1 MDKWN
6 RYDKNEYTGIS
17 AQRRNRR
24 RTGSEPAAPEM
35 PSRKPAFPEK
45 TADGTKAA
53 FSASPAYAA
62 EKSSLERIRRF
73 MKPETPAE
81 PEAAADGEEFA
92 EQTVIEEPEVFEFPE
107 ETGVTEDRDEP
118 AESAEPEDSF
128 ETEEPAVPE
137 TDTDPEEPDVTEEPA
152 EPEETAGQEAY
163 TEPEETVRPEE
174 EAGREDSG
182 EPETPEEPVKAEE
195 PSPLSMQETRR
206 EPAYVVQGADS
217 RVPPEARRMAETP
230 YGTAGDAAR
239 PDTRV
244 RIAQRRPVRSGET
257 KAAVRPRYESS
268 SARPQAGTQQAGG
281 QRSRVHVG
289 YAPGRMSDDM
299 TQQIPT
305 GEAVRESLYT
315 RDARAYLEKRKQP
328 FRVEENVRQ
337 APERPG
343 ARVLGIVVA
352 LLVLAG
358 AVLTGMML
366 QKNRDGSGGQ
376 VIREA
381 PRVISFEA
389 LDVENRMAPTDLMF
403 KVVTDK
409 NADGIR
415 LRGEDDKDLDTDAE
429 SVDESEGRLWQM
441 RFHVEYGFTGTV
453 RLQVQRIGDE
463 YWYDTDYTSDL
474 NVVSMPGVEPTATP
488 GPSEEED
495 DDYYNPDEETPE
507 PGAEGEDGP
516 AADNPEGDSGENV
529 QQQGPEEEPPRGNAE
544 DEQTNESEDN
554 GELPAGA
561 LRTQVPTSTPAPA
574 TPEPTKEP
582 PLAAEAAPE
591 ANPAL
596 ITATTVYTSATK
608 KVKEYSRP
616 AKELI
621 HMPAADEYSKR
632 QLGVLTFRGD
642 NFRRNAAAG
651 TLSAD
656 PVGLGVLW
664 QTEAGSARGANQ
676 YYYGYEWTG
685 QPVIARWSTE
695 VRDHSNITEAKRTK
709 KALKEVIIAGVDG
722 AIRFLDLEDGQ
733 ITRNSIKLGYPMK
746 GTPSLHPRGY
756 PFMSVGQFARKMKSK
771 TGKIGLRQYNLFSQ
785 RETKLIDGLDG
796 KYHRPLN
803 NVGSFETSALID
815 RESDT
820 LIAVGTNGMLYLESL
835 GSTFDYNMGIMTIS
849 PSTTAMTSKAKGQKN
864 TALMA
869 VESSPAA
876 YDKYVFYAD
885 MGGVLR
891 CVDTNTLKPVWAVD
905 TGDSVMAAV
914 AMDMTGNGEADQP
927 GAGRTLNL
935 YTANML
941 NNRKKGNSSIQIRRY
956 DAMSGKQAWSTDIG
970 VYKGKKDKDDVGAKA
985 SPVIGQ
991 RALGGL
997 VYFTV
1002 TGLSEEG
1009 VSKLGLHSDAKAA
1022 LIALDK
1028 DTGSIAWSFG
1038 LSSRSESSPLALYD
1052 EAGNGWII
1060 QCEQSG
1066 KVHLLDGLSGEELSG
1081 LELDGEIMASPAAY
1095 NNVVVIG
1102 TTGKKTSFVYGI
1114 EVKLD
1119 HLPEEAAEEPQA
1131 EAAAEPQDAEDGG
1144 QPEDVFED
1152 IPEDDGDMPEDG
1164 DELPEDEYDD
1174 AQEGGAEDEEVP
1186 GGA

>member
-6 RYDKNEYTGIS
+6 RYDKNEYSGIS

-24 RTGSEPAAPEM
+24 RAGSEPAVPEM
-35 PSRKPAFPEK
+35 PSRRPVFPEK
-45 TADGTKAA
+45 TADGAKPV

-62 EKSSLERIRRF
+62 EESSLERIRRF

-81 PEAAADGEEFA
+81 TETSGDEEEFA
-92 EQTVIEEPEVFEFPE
+92 EQTVIEEPEVFEFQEEPGVPE
-107 ETGVTEDRDEP
+107 GQDEP
-118 AESAEPEDSF
+118 AEAAEPAVSF
-128 ETEEPAVPE
+128 EPEEPAVPE
-137 TDTDPEEPDVTEEPA
+137 TDMDPEAPA
-152 EPEETAGQEAY
+152 EPEKAAGQ
-163 TEPEETVRPEE
+163 
-174 EAGREDSG
+174 EDSG
-182 EPETPEEPVKAEE
+182 EPEKTEEPA
-195 PSPLSMQETRR
+195 PLSMQETRR

-230 YGTAGDAAR
+230 YGTASDAAR
-239 PDTRV
+239 PDTRM
-244 RIAQRRPVRSGET
+244 RNAQRRPARPGET

-268 SARPQAGTQQAGG
+268 SAGPKAGA
-281 QRSRVHVG
+281 QRARVHVG

-328 FRVEENVRQ
+328 FRVEENVKQ
-337 APERPG
+337 AQDRPG

-366 QKNRDGSGGQ
+366 QKNRGGSGGQ
-376 VIREA
+376 VSREA

-389 LDVENRMAPTDLMF
+389 LDTKNRTAPADLMF

-415 LRGEDDKDLDTDAE
+415 LRGENDSDLDTDAE
-429 SVDESEGRLWQM
+429 SVDDTNGKMWQM
-441 RFHVEYGFTGTV
+441 RLHVETGFTGTV
-453 RLQVQRIGDE
+453 MLQVKRIGEE
-463 YWYDTDYTSDL
+463 YWHDTDYTVALDVASL
-474 NVVSMPGVEPTATP
+474 PGAEPTVTP
-488 GPSEEED
+488 EPPEEED
-495 DDYYNPDEETPE
+495 DDYYNPDEVTPA
-507 PGAEGEDGP
+507 PGAEGEDVL
-516 AADNPEGDSGENV
+516 AADNPEGDSGEGTGR
-529 QQQGPEEEPPRGNAE
+529 QGPEEEPPLENGE
-544 DEQTNESEDN
+544 DEQTDESEDT

-561 LRTQVPTSTPAPA
+561 LRTQMPTNTPAPP
-574 TPEPTKEP
+574 TPEPTVAP
-582 PLAAEAAPE
+582 PLAAEGAPD

-596 ITATTVYTSATK
+596 ITSTTVYTSATK

-621 HMPAADEYSKR
+621 HMPAADAYSKK

-651 TLSAD
+651 TLSAA
-656 PVGLGVLW
+656 PAGLGVLW
-664 QTEAGSARGANQ
+664 QTEAGSARGTNQ
-676 YYYGYEWTG
+676 TFYGYEWTG

-756 PFMSVGQFARKMKSK
+756 PFMSVGQFARKMKAK

-820 LIAVGTNGMLYLESL
+820 LIAIGTNGMLYLESL
-835 GSTFDYNMGIMTIS
+835 GSTFDYNTGIMTIS

-869 VESSPAA
+869 VESSFAA

-891 CVDTNTLKPVWAVD
+891 CVDTNTLKAVWAVD

-914 AMDMTGNGEADQP
+914 AMDMTGEQETDQP
-927 GAGRTLNL
+927 EDMRELSL

-941 NNRKKGNSSIQIRRY
+941 NNRKKGNSSVQIRRY
-956 DAMSGKQAWSTDIG
+956 DAMSGKQAWSTDVG

-991 RALGGL
+991 RALGSL

-1038 LSSRSESSPLALYD
+1038 LSSRGESSPLALYD
-1052 EAGNGWII
+1052 EAGNGWIL

-1066 KVHLLDGLSGEELSG
+1066 KVHLLDGLSGEELAA
-1081 LELDGEIMASPAAY
+1081 LELEGEILASPAAY

-1114 EVKLD
+1114 EVKLNR
-1119 HLPEEAAEEPQA
+1119 PPEAEEAAEEPQA
-1131 EAAAEPQDAEDGG
+1131 EAAPEPQEAEGGG
-1144 QPEDVFED
+1144 QPEDVFDD
-1152 IPEDDGDMPEDG
+1152 IPEDEDDMPEDG
-1164 DELPEDEYDD
+1164 DELPEFEFDD

>member
-24 RTGSEPAAPEM
+24 RTGSQPAAPEM
-35 PSRKPAFPEK
+35 PSRKPVLPEK
-45 TADGTKAA
+45 PADGAKSA
-53 FSASPAYAA
+53 FSASPAYASD
-62 EKSSLERIRRF
+62 ESSLERIRRF
-73 MKPETPAE
+73 MKPEKPAE
-81 PEAAADGEEFA
+81 TEDSGEEEEFA

-107 ETGVTEDRDEP
+107 ETGVTEEREEP
-118 AESAEPEDSF
+118 AESAEPADAF
-128 ETEEPAVPE
+128 EPEEPAVPE
-137 TDTDPEEPDVTEEPA
+137 TDTDPQEPGVTEEDA
-152 EPEETAGQEAY
+152 EPAETAGLEAY
-163 TEPEETVRPEE
+163 TEPEEAVRPAET
-174 EAGREDSG
+174 AGREDSG
-182 EPETPEEPVKAEE
+182 EAETPAEPEKPEE

-239 PDTRV
+239 PDTQMRT
-244 RIAQRRPVRSGET
+244 AQRRPVRSGET
-257 KAAVRPRYESS
+257 KAAVRPRHESA
-268 SARPQAGTQQAGG
+268 SARPQAGA
-281 QRSRVHVG
+281 QRARVHVG

-366 QKNRDGSGGQ
+366 QKNRNGSGGQ

-381 PRVISFEA
+381 PRIISYEA
-389 LDVENRMAPTDLMF
+389 LDLENRMAPTDLMF
-403 KVVTDK
+403 KVETDN

-429 SVDESEGRLWQM
+429 SVDGSNSKLWQM
-441 RFHVEYGFTGTV
+441 RFHVEYGFAGTV
-453 RLQVQRIGDE
+453 RLQVKRIGDE

-474 NVVSMPGVEPTATP
+474 NVVSMPGVEPTVTP

-507 PGAEGEDGP
+507 PGTEGGDGLAAE
-516 AADNPEGDSGENV
+516 NPEGDSGEDV
-529 QQQGPEEEPPRGNAE
+529 QQQGPEEEPPRDNAE
-544 DEQTNESEDN
+544 EDQTDESEDT

-561 LRTQVPTSTPAPA
+561 LRTQAPTSTPAPA
-574 TPEPTKEP
+574 TPEPTAVP
-582 PLAAEAAPE
+582 PLAAAEAAPE

-596 ITATTVYTSATK
+596 ITSTTVYTSATK
-608 KVKEYSRP
+608 KAKEYSRP

-621 HMPAADEYSKR
+621 HMPSADAYSTKK
-632 QLGVLTFRGD
+632 LGVLTFRGD

-651 TLSAD
+651 TLSAA
-656 PVGLGVLW
+656 PAGLSVLW
-664 QTEAGSARGANQ
+664 QTEAGSARGTNQ

-685 QPVIARWSTE
+685 QPAIARWSTE
-695 VRDHSNITEAKRTK
+695 VRDHSNITESKRTK
-709 KALKEVIIAGVDG
+709 RALKEVIIAGVDG

-746 GTPSLHPRGY
+746 GTPSLHPRGF

-820 LIAVGTNGMLYLESL
+820 LIAIGTNGMLYLESL
-835 GSTFDYNMGIMTIS
+835 GSTFDYNMGVMTIS

-869 VESSPAA
+869 VESSFAA

-891 CVDTNTLKPVWAVD
+891 CLDTNTLKPVWAVD

-914 AMDMTGNGEADQP
+914 AMDMTGEQESGQSGDMRA
-927 GAGRTLNL
+927 LNL

-956 DAMSGKQAWSTDIG
+956 DAMSGKQAWSTDVG

-991 RALGGL
+991 GALDSL

-1038 LSSRSESSPLALYD
+1038 LSSRSESSPIALYD
-1052 EAGNGWII
+1052 EAGNGWIL

-1066 KVHLLDGLSGEELSG
+1066 KVHLLDGLSGEELAG
-1081 LELDGEIMASPAAY
+1081 LELEGEIMASPAAY

-1119 HLPEEAAEEPQA
+1119 HPPEAEAAEEEPQA
-1131 EAAAEPQDAEDGG
+1131 EAAPEPQDAEDGG
-1144 QPEDVFED
+1144 QPEDIFED
-1152 IPEDDGDMPEDG
+1152 IPEDGDDMPEDG
-1164 DELPEDEYDD
+1164 DDLPEFEFDD